1 MAEYRITGTYIGR
14 DARPLRKALGN
25 LGVNARVQKVDRHPS
40 RASRFSEALDR
51 IRHGQEDLVELR
63 DELQT
68 WRDNLPENLEDGQ
81 KAEQLDTA
89 IDQLTEFEEIEVD
102 VDVDFPTMF

>member
-1 MAEYRITGTYIGR
+1 MAEYQVTGTFVGR

-25 LGVNARVQKVDRHPS
+25 LGVNARVTKVNQHPS
-40 RASRFSEALDR
+40 RAARFSEALDR

-81 KAEQLDTA
+81 KAEQLDIA
-89 IDQLTEFEEIEVD
+89 IDQLTEFEEIEGD